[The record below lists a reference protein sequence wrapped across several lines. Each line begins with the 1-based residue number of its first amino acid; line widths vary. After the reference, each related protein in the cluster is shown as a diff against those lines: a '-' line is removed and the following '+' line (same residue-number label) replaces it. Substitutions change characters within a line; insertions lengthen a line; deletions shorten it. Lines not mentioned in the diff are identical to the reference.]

1 MAVTWARTVP
11 AELLDLSADDHAR
24 LARLRRSADRDRSA
38 SASVLLRAAVGAWAG
53 TPADGVVVR
62 RACASCGAT
71 DHGKPFVASTPAIP
85 TPPHVSVAHAAELV
99 AVAVTAA
106 GPVGVDVEP
115 ADAAQFDG
123 FSAVALSDEEAE
135 RESREPGARART
147 WVRKEAVLKATGL
160 GLAVDPRCVV
170 VSAPHEPARVVDP
183 SSGDD
188 ADSWQLADVEIA
200 AGFAC
205 AVAVRT
211 GPSVAVR
218 TVPSGPL
225 QVQVAELD
233 VRSLTRGGS
242 SARNNHSS
250 NR

>member
-11 AELLDLSADDHAR
+11 AELLDLAAEDHAR
-24 LARLRRSADRDRSA
+24 LHRLRRGADRDRSA
-38 SASVLLRAAVGAWAG
+38 SAGVLLRAAVGAWAG
-53 TPADGVVVR
+53 TPAGDVVVR

-71 DHGKPFVASTPAIP
+71 DHGKPFVASTPTTP
-85 TPPHVSVAHAAELV
+85 TPPHVSVAHADEV
-99 AVAVTAA
+99 VVVAVTAA
-106 GPVGVDVEP
+106 GPVGVDVEL

-123 FSAVALSDEEAE
+123 FEAVALSDEEAG
-135 RESREPGARART
+135 RGVREPAARART

-170 VSAPHEPARVVDP
+170 VSAPHEPPRVLDP

-188 ADSWQLADVEIA
+188 AGSWQLADVEIA

-211 GPSVAVR
+211 GPS
-218 TVPSGPL
+218 GPL
-225 QVQVAELD
+225 AVQVAELD
-233 VRSLTRGGS
+233 VRSLPRGGS